1 MTRQGP
7 ELENLLF
14 KDCFTTLKDPRR
26 TNRGNIRYSL
36 EELIFLTIAAVVSG
50 FQTYELIE
58 GFGQEKLDWLRSY
71 YPYKNGV
78 PSHDTLGK
86 LYGRLNPKEFSKCL
100 IQFTESLAEQDTKV
114 IAIDGKT
121 VKGFLNQEGY
131 PMHILT
137 AFCANNRM
145 SLGQESVDGKEN
157 EIVAI
162 PRLLELVCVKNSIV
176 TIDAMGCQT
185 EIATK
190 IRKQEAEYV
199 LQVKNNQKT
208 LLENIEDSF
217 SVKKTTDIDITE
229 DCGHGRVEVRKCS
242 VVSDLEFIE
251 NAHKWKDL
259 KTIVRIESKTYF
271 KKTAKEILGT
281 RYYISSLPANAKL
294 LNESIRSHW
303 SIENNLHWNL
313 DVIFKEDNQAKR
325 NQTAI
330 ENANLI
336 AKLAMVMLE
345 QEKTFPKSKNRKRL
359 KAFANNTYRE
369 LILKV

>member
-1 MTRQGP
+1 MTSNGP
-7 ELENLLF
+7 GLQNLLF
-14 KDCFTTLKDPRR
+14 KECFTTLKDPRR
-26 TNRGNIRYSL
+26 TNRGNIKYSL
-36 EELIFLTIAAVVSG
+36 EEIIFLTLSAVVSG

-58 GFGQEKLDWLRSY
+58 GFGQEKLDWLRKF
-71 YPYKNGV
+71 YPYKHGI
-78 PSHDTLGK
+78 PSHDTLGEF
-86 LYGRLNPKEFSKCL
+86 YSRVNPKEFSKCL
-100 IQFTESLAEQDTKV
+100 IQFTESLVDQDTRV
-114 IAIDGKT
+114 IALDGKT
-121 VKGFLNQEGY
+121 IKGFVTKQGY
-131 PMHILT
+131 PLHILT
-137 AFCANNRM
+137 AFCTKNRM
-145 SLGQESVDGKEN
+145 SLGQETVEGKEN

-162 PRLLELVCVKNSIV
+162 PRLLDLICVKNSIV

-185 EIATK
+185 EIAKK
-190 IRKQEAEYV
+190 IRKEEAHYV

-217 SVKKTTDIDITE
+217 SVKKIRDIDITE

-242 VVSDLEFIE
+242 VINCLEFID
-251 NAHKWKDL
+251 ASDKWKDL
-259 KTIVRIESKTYF
+259 QAIVKIESKTYF
-271 KKTAKEILGT
+271 KKTAKET
-281 RYYISSLPANAKL
+281 TSVRYYITSLPDDAGL

-303 SIENNLHWNL
+303 AIENNLHWNL

-336 AKLAMVMLE
+336 AKLAMVMLD
-345 QEKTFPKSKNRKRL
+345 QEKTFLKSKNRKRL